1 MNSSYVLLGA
11 VILILAVLNILQKKN
26 SGKELNESGLNNPK
40 KDGPLPYSKKEIMNS
55 SEKAMYEVLK
65 TYTNPKGYIIFSKIR
80 LEDLVNVN
88 VKEYKE
94 LQRYRGYIKS
104 RHVDFVVCDG
114 KMNVKLA
121 IEVDGKSHNA
131 KKVQETDE
139 FKNRVFNTIGIPLYR
154 IEVGTNYSAKLEKIF
169 EEME

>member
-1 MNSSYVLLGA
+1 MNSSYILLGT

-88 VKEYKE
+88 A
-94 LQRYRGYIKS
+94 RSTR
-104 RHVDFVVCDG
+104 
-114 KMNVKLA
+114 
-121 IEVDGKSHNA
+121 
-131 KKVQETDE
+131 
-139 FKNRVFNTIGIPLYR
+139 
-154 IEVGTNYSAKLEKIF
+154 NYSVIEDI
-169 EEME
+169 